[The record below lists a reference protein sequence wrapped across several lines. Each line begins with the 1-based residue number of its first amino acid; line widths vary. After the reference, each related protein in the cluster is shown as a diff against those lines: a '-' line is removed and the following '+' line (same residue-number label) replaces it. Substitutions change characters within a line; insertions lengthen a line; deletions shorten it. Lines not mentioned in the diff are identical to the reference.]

1 MDTPLL
7 WHIPL
12 SHFNEKV
19 RWALDY
25 KRIPHTRRSMLPGV
39 HQMVLKRKA
48 GTVLSAVVDW
58 PVEGNIIPC
67 PLDLDRCSQL

>member
-25 KRIPHTRRSMLPGV
+25 KRVAHHRQVLGANYDAWFQFHRNGRRSDLRPCPMLHQRARPGV
-39 HQMVLKRKA
+39 
-48 GTVLSAVVDW
+48 G
-58 PVEGNIIPC
+58 G
-67 PLDLDRCSQL
+67 